1 MTRMLCQLFKKPQ
14 SLPDELSQL
23 VKHEL
28 MLSSIASKMKTEFTK
43 MHLLLLIFLVI
54 KKLYFSKLRKSWSHK
69 IVQFLPEAD
78 KIHSIN
84 PMFFSHLSAMMLM
97 NDLIMGT
104 CSWSPAIKF
113 AHLIH

>member
-1 MTRMLCQLFKKPQ
+1 MKKNEEMTRMLCQLFKKPQ

-54 KKLYFSKLRKSWSHK
+54 KKLYNILVNSGKAGATKLCNFCLK
-69 IVQFLPEAD
+69 L
-78 KIHSIN
+78 
-84 PMFFSHLSAMMLM
+84 
-97 NDLIMGT
+97 
-104 CSWSPAIKF
+104 IKF
-113 AHLIH
+113 TQ